1 MASGIA
7 SGHNCSSAPE
17 ISPNSH
23 VSLSFACH
31 SAVSGHSNTVIMK
44 DSLISIVGC
53 RMFVHKFANL
63 RSNSLLAVLMS
74 DLALCSAYTE
84 YQKIEKLL

>member
-1 MASGIA
+1 
-7 SGHNCSSAPE
+7 
-17 ISPNSH
+17 
-23 VSLSFACH
+23 
-31 SAVSGHSNTVIMK
+31 
-44 DSLISIVGC
+44 
-53 RMFVHKFANL
+53 MFVHKFANL